1 MDATKTKGNQC
12 LSYTKKSTIVYHLVK
27 KGSPVVSNQKLVHSF
42 LDHFMLPWKRKNN
55 NTIIPCKCVRLESK
69 CWSVMYKLFNF
80 FFFFLRIIFWWF
92 VILDGFFF
100 LSYFFSGFRYVWIT
114 ACLSNPVKSYKM
126 DERKHAEVK
135 SLDHITRAA
144 FKMSMM
150 YLYTSCFCFITAFCT
165 WRSFASQLIL
175 C

>member
-1 MDATKTKGNQC
+1 M
-12 LSYTKKSTIVYHLVK
+12 
-27 KGSPVVSNQKLVHSF
+27 VSNQKLVHSF
-42 LDHFMLPWKRKNN
+42 LDHFMLPWKRKQHYH
-55 NTIIPCKCVRLESK
+55 PMQMCASWKQMLE
-69 CWSVMYKLFNF
+69 CNCTNYLT
-80 FFFFLRIIFWWF
+80 FFFLRILFWCF
-92 VILDGFFF
+92 VILDGFLFF

-114 ACLSNPVKSYKM
+114 ACLSNPVKSYKT
-126 DERKHAEVK
+126 DEWKHAASNASK

>member
-1 MDATKTKGNQC
+1 MDTTKTKGNQC

-42 LDHFMLPWKRKNN
+42 LDHFMLPWKRKQHYH
-55 NTIIPCKCVRLESK
+55 PMQMCASWKQMLE
-69 CWSVMYKLFNF
+69 CNCTNYLT
-80 FFFFLRIIFWWF
+80 FFFLKISILMVCYSWWLSF
-92 VILDGFFF
+92 CHISLVVLDMFELQLVF
-100 LSYFFSGFRYVWIT
+100 LIQVNHIRQ
-114 ACLSNPVKSYKM
+114 M
-126 DERKHAEVK
+126 RKTCRSK

-165 WRSFASQLIL
+165 WSFASQLIL